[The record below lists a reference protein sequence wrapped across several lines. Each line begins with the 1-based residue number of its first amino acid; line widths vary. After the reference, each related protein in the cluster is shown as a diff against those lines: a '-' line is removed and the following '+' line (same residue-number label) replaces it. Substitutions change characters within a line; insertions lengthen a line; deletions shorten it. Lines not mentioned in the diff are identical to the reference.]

1 MSPAYPTLQ
10 WQREHTVE
18 EMLALGF
25 TTPALEIALEGLTPE
40 LLAELNSMTVADFLA
55 MIERLI
61 EQKTRLS
68 RDASAAA
75 CPM

>member
-25 TTPALEIALEGLTPE
+25 STRALETVLPTLTPE
-40 LLAELNSMTVADFLA
+40 LRAELDNMTVTDFFA

>member
-1 MSPAYPTLQ
+1 MSSTHPALQ
-10 WQREHTVE
+10 WQREHTFE
-18 EMLALGF
+18 EMHALGL
-25 TTPALEIALEGLTPE
+25 TTPALETALEGLTPE
-40 LLAELNSMTVADFLA
+40 LRADLNSMTVAEFLA
-55 MIERLI
+55 MIERII